1 MFCGFAIRSR
11 EIVICYGLGGL
22 QIPWFDRSNLFLRRI
37 SNPSGRLAVYGTPSE
52 GVGCLAVCVGC
63 LARVWDAWRGDER
76 HIRRGGIVLLFNRG
90 KFYGFSNFCI
100 FFLEFSEKNRKFAI
114 RYQLSQYFAMGKYIN
129 PFTDWGFKRLFGQ
142 EFSKDLLISFLN
154 DLLVDEMHIRDVT
167 FKDKEQLADS
177 KDLRGCIFDIY
188 CETDDGNHFIVEM
201 QNRWVP
207 FFVNRSIYYAS
218 KAIVGQRKKTID
230 QKPALYQLM
239 PVYVVCLMNFMPKDN
254 AVSKFRTDVALYE
267 KGSQDVFSD
276 NLHFIYL
283 SLPFFDKKAEECESD
298 FDKWIYVLK
307 HMEALERM
315 PFTAQKKIFKRL
327 AELADSRC
335 LSQEEQEKY
344 DESLKAADDYYGVL
358 MSYYMNGI
366 DEGEAKG
373 FAKGEAKGFA
383 KGEARGS
390 YHKSLDIAKKML
402 LKGMDDDSI
411 MELTGLTHEQLHQLK
426 S

>member
-1 MFCGFAIRSR
+1 MGAVFCQS
-11 EIVICYGLGGL
+11 L
-22 QIPWFDRSNLFLRRI
+22 
-37 SNPSGRLAVYGTPSE
+37 
-52 GVGCLAVCVGC
+52 
-63 LARVWDAWRGDER
+63 
-76 HIRRGGIVLLFNRG
+76 HLLCQQG
-90 KFYGFSNFCI
+90 
-100 FFLEFSEKNRKFAI
+100 
-114 RYQLSQYFAMGKYIN
+114 
-129 PFTDWGFKRLFGQ
+129 
-142 EFSKDLLISFLN
+142 
-154 DLLVDEMHIRDVT
+154 
-167 FKDKEQLADS
+167 
-177 KDLRGCIFDIY
+177 Y
-188 CETDDGNHFIVEM
+188 CRAAE
-201 QNRWVP
+201 
-207 FFVNRSIYYAS
+207 
-218 KAIVGQRKKTID
+218 
-230 QKPALYQLM
+230 
-239 PVYVVCLMNFMPKDN
+239 KDN
-254 AVSKFRTDVALYE
+254 RAETCSLSLNARLCRLPHEFHAKGQCSVEIRTDVALYE

-276 NLHFIYL
+276 NLRFIYL

-366 DEGEAKG
+366 DEGV
-373 FAKGEAKGFA
+373 AKGEAK
-383 KGEARGS
+383 GS

-411 MELTGLTHEQLHQLK
+411 MELTGLTHEQLLQLK